1 MNKKIMIVEDDEE
14 VRELYIAML
23 EESYSIIPADSG
35 RECLKKLGIEK
46 PDLILL
52 DILMP
57 DMNGWQV
64 LERIKE
70 NIEMGEIPV
79 IMLSA
84 LLPEASALDKE
95 IAGYLTKPV
104 SKQMLARAIESA
116 FKLRDLIR
124 EYKAALNSQINSIQ
138 IEEHKNKIQQFK
150 KTLLSA
156 SKLQLKIESQAT

>member
-14 VRELYIAML
+14 VRELYITML
-23 EESYSIIPADSG
+23 KEGYSIISADSG
-35 RECLKKLGIEK
+35 RECLEKLGIEK

-70 NIEMGEIPV
+70 SIEMREIPV

-124 EYKAALNSQINSIQ
+124 EYKATHDSQINREQ
-138 IEEHKNKIQQFK
+138 IEEHKNKIQQLK
-150 KTLLSA
+150 KTLLNA
-156 SKLQLKIESQAT
+156 GKL